1 MGIEGGGSG
10 LDRVQGGD
18 RGGRV
23 RAGQGSEWG

>member
-18 RGGRV
+18 RGGV
-23 RAGQGSEWG
+23 RAGQGSGRG